1 MSNGEMQDK
10 VFERIGQLTNGLRGE
25 QTKDIFEVPGM
36 QDKLS
41 KMLSMME
48 ERVKSLEAQSINNTA
63 LAMSAFLLGFQ
74 AVAADSAN
82 SRKLKDTWIRY
93 LKKVGLSTEVTNLLE
108 ERMIAICEAGE
119 QP

>member
-1 MSNGEMQDK
+1 MSNGEMRDNI
-10 VFERIGQLTNGLRGE
+10 FARIGELTSGLRGE
-25 QTKDIFEVPGM
+25 QTKDVFEVPGM

-41 KMLSMME
+41 KMLSMVE
-48 ERVKSLEAQSINNTA
+48 ERVKSLEAQSMNNTA

-74 AVAADSAN
+74 AAAADSSN

-119 QP
+119 